1 MKAKDVKKK
10 LTKKKGKK
18 KKLTGKDYLSTGSV
32 LLNLACTGKPYRGF
46 AKGKYYFIVGDSS
59 SGKTFLTLT
68 CLAEAGINPNFKD
81 YRFIYDNGEDGAL
94 MNIEKFF
101 GKAVEKRM
109 EAPAYHKGE
118 EVYSRNIEDFYYN
131 VDDAVQDGRPFI
143 YIQDSMDV
151 LSSAD
156 EGKKFDEQKKASRKG
171 KKTAGSYGD
180 GKAKKNSAGLRRLLT
195 PMKKSGSILL
205 ILCQTRDNIGF
216 GAQFN
221 PKTRSGG
228 NALKFYATL
237 EIWASVRKKIMKQV
251 KGKKRQ
257 IGMVSLLKV
266 KKNRFTGKDRQVE
279 VPIYHSFG
287 FDNTGS
293 LVEYLI
299 DEGHWKGKGKDEKK
313 IKAPEFKFEGT
324 KEKLIK
330 YIEDN
335 DMERDLISIAADVW
349 DEIETAC
356 KINRKRRY

>member
-10 LTKKKGKK
+10 LTGKKKKK
-18 KKLTGKDYLSTGSV
+18 KKLTNKDYLSTGSV
-32 LLNLACTGKPYRGF
+32 LLNLALTDKPYRGF
-46 AKGKYYFIVGDSS
+46 IKGKYYYMVGDSS

-101 GKAVEKRM
+101 GKAVDKRM
-109 EAPAYHKGE
+109 ESPSYHKGE
-118 EVYSRNIEDFYYN
+118 PEYSETIEDFYYN
-131 VDDAVQDGRPFI
+131 VDDAIQDGRPFI
-143 YIQDSMDV
+143 YILDSMDV
-151 LSSAD
+151 LGSKA
-156 EGKKFDEQKKASRKG
+156 ENKKFDEQKKASRKG
-171 KKTAGSYGD
+171 KASAGSFGD
-180 GKAKKNSAGLRRLLT
+180 GKAKKNSMGLRRLLT
-195 PMKKSGSILL
+195 PMKKTGSILI
-205 ILCQTRDNIGF
+205 ILSQTRDNIGF
-216 GAQFN
+216 GSQFN
-221 PKTRSGG
+221 PKTHSGG
-228 NALKFYATL
+228 NALTFYTSI
-237 EIWASVRKKIMKQV
+237 EIWSSVRKKIKKTV
-251 KGKKRQ
+251 KGKQRQ

-299 DEGHWKGKGKDEKK
+299 DEGHWKGDKK
-313 IKAPEFKFEGT
+313 IKASEFKFEGT

-349 DEIETAC
+349 EEIENAC
-356 KINRKRRY
+356 KVNRKRRY